1 MLSGK
6 HDQQSEFLI
15 VVNHHGCQMLRLKHI
30 LANTLMPIML
40 PNFPQAHD
48 YYTNPNV
55 TAVFQFH
62 LKVVSQQTA
71 TSQKT
76 RAS

>member
-1 MLSGK
+1 
-6 HDQQSEFLI
+6 
-15 VVNHHGCQMLRLKHI
+15 
-30 LANTLMPIML
+30 ML
-40 PNFPQAHD
+40 PNFPQVHD

-62 LKVVSQQTA
+62 LKVVSQQRA